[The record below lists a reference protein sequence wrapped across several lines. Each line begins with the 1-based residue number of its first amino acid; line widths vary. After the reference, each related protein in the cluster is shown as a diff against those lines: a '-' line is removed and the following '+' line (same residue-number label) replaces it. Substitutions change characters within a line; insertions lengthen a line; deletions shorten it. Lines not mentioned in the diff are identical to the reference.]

1 MGFPGFPALCLY
13 FKMNALCMVQAFVK
27 YLQDF
32 LDILTTYVRKSLTSK
47 QGENYFR
54 NPNAIS

>member
-27 YLQDF
+27 YLQDIP
-32 LDILTTYVRKSLTSK
+32 DVSTTFDRKSLTSK
-47 QGENYFR
+47 QG
-54 NPNAIS
+54 

>member
-13 FKMNALCMVQAFVK
+13 SSNECIVQAFVK

-32 LDILTTYVRKSLTSK
+32 PDVSTTFVRKSLTSK
-47 QGENYFR
+47 QG
-54 NPNAIS
+54 